1 MVFIVTFIDFIL
13 HLDAHLIWLFQNYG
27 LWLYLILFIIIFCET
42 GLVATPFLPGD
53 SLLFAVG
60 ALAGTALATGS
71 LNILLLWGILAFAAV
86 AGDTAN
92 YWIGY
97 SIGPRSLKSNN
108 SSILK
113 SFLKKEYIERTEKFY
128 AKYGNKT
135 IILARFVPI
144 VRTFAPFMA
153 GVGSMRYSR
162 FIAYNVIGGIAW
174 VSIMLFGGYFFGNI
188 AAVKRNFSLVILG
201 IIILSFVPV
210 LVEYVKHRREKVSR
224 STEMPARK
232 A

>member
-1 MVFIVTFIDFIL
+1 MVFFITFIDFIL
-13 HLDAHLIWLFQNYG
+13 HLDTHLIWLFQNYG
-27 LWLYLILFIIIFCET
+27 LWLYAILFLIIFAET

-60 ALAGTALATGS
+60 ALAGTGS

-97 SIGPRSLKSNN
+97 SLGPKSLKSKNDN
-108 SSILK
+108 ILK
-113 SFLKKEYIERTEKFY
+113 RFLKKEYIERTEKFY

-162 FIAYNVIGGIAW
+162 FIAYNLIGGVVW
-174 VSIMLFGGYFFGNI
+174 VSVMLFGGYFFGNI

-210 LVEYVKHRREKVSR
+210 LVEYLKHRRER
-224 STEMPARK
+224 SEQGIAHK
-232 A
+232 S